1 MAVLNFPAFPNN
13 GDVYVENGITY
24 TYSGTAPNGFWQA
37 DNKNSA
43 PQPDPDVVV
52 DSITLQDEAG
62 IGNAVAV
69 IDNVGRVTRG
79 DASTAVTGPYALK
92 AGDTFTG
99 DVLVSNNGRIG
110 IGTNA
115 PSDPIDINTSN
126 PSIELDNNATGT
138 AGVIFSSGGVAD
150 GAVVYN
156 NSADRLELYTGDIAG
171 NPQAVIAADGKFG
184 VGTANPLTTF
194 EVTGDDGLQ
203 ISKEDSSRKWNLIP
217 TSQLLLTEQVTENT
231 VVRVT
236 TNSEV
241 GLGGDPTLFAKFN
254 HLTAFGTGTDTGITL
269 DSPTEAGIQFSKE
282 NDPKASFVY
291 NTVDNKATLD
301 TKGYPVILK
310 DVGNVGINIENP
322 TSNLEVAG
330 TVKFVGNGLTIRRD
344 LGSIMYVGSSDGANG
359 IVGTENDAPLIFKTG
374 NVNKVTISDAGNVTA
389 ISHDAQ
395 PQFLF
400 ADTAAGT
407 DNAGAGFTLTTSAD
421 DAVRRSDLVL
431 NASGGDL
438 SAASAF
444 SIGNTGEGNTEIDG
458 GIGDFISFGFGGTK
472 IARLISQG
480 KFILGATDVGS
491 GDVTI
496 VGATDNVALTL
507 QNSVTGTGLTQGS
520 DIQVDSNA
528 DLNVIQHESDSN
540 IRFKVDATE
549 ALHINGQSATE
560 NTQVIIGGE
569 TPRSGL
575 TSNVLLTVGDAAK
588 STAEMEIRSNI
599 SSKILFTNNAN
610 PASDFGS
617 LEYTSTGS
625 MNFQT
630 DGRVN
635 ATIGVNGQFST
646 YSTDSTA
653 VILSTNK
660 VSGSSDTLL
669 EGYASATAPGGV
681 GGVNRIK
688 IFSNG
693 DVENTNNAYGALSD
707 IKLKKNIEAASS
719 QWDDVKALSLRKYDF
734 KNPQLGE
741 GRQLGLIAQEVQAIS
756 PGLVRETPDYIRT
769 ETPVFDENGAPLLDE
784 NGDQVI
790 EVISNPTGE
799 TTLSVKYSVLYLK
812 AIGALQEAMTRIE
825 ELEAK
830 VAALES

>member
-13 GDVYVENGITY
+13 GDVYVENGVTY

-62 IGNAVAV
+62 IGNAIAV

-79 DASTAVTGPYALK
+79 DSSTAVTGPYALK
-92 AGDTFTG
+92 TGDTFTG
-99 DVLVSNNGRIG
+99 DVVVSNNGRIG
-110 IGTNA
+110 IGTSA
-115 PSDPIDINTSN
+115 PSDPIDITSN
-126 PSIELDNNATGT
+126 NPTIELDNNVTGT
-138 AGVIFSSGGVAD
+138 AGVIFSSSGVAD

-156 NSADRLELYTGDIAG
+156 NSADKLELYTGDITG
-171 NPQAVIAADGKFG
+171 NPQAVISADGKFG
-184 VGTANPLTTF
+184 VGTANPLTTL

-217 TSQLLLTEQVTENT
+217 TSQLLLTEQVTDNT

-254 HLTAFGTGTDTGITL
+254 HLTAFGTGADTGITI

-359 IVGTENDAPLIFKTG
+359 IVGTENGAPLIFKTG

-400 ADTAAGT
+400 ADTAAGA

-458 GIGDFISFGFGGTK
+458 GSGDFISFGFGGTK

-496 VGATDNVALTL
+496 VGASDNVALTL
-507 QNSVTGTGLTQGS
+507 QNSVTGTGVTQGS
-520 DIQVDSNA
+520 DIQVDSNG

-575 TSNVLLTVGDAAK
+575 TSNVLLTVGDATKA
-588 STAEMEIRSNI
+588 TAEIEIRSNI
-599 SSKILFTNNAN
+599 SSKILFTNDAN

-660 VSGSSDTLL
+660 ASGSNDNLL

-681 GGVNRIK
+681 GGVNRIR
-688 IFSNG
+688 ILSNG

-707 IKLKKNIEAASS
+707 IKLKKNIEDAAS
-719 QWDDVKALSLRKYDF
+719 QWDDIKALSLKNYEF
-734 KNPQLGE
+734 KNSRLGE

-756 PGLVRETPDYIRT
+756 PGLVRETADINRI
-769 ETPVFDENGAPLLDE
+769 ETPLFDENGAPVLDQDG
-784 NGDQVI
+784 NQVTEI
-790 EVISNPTGE
+790 IANPTGE
-799 TTLSVKYSVLYLK
+799 TTLSIKYSVLYVK
-812 AIGALQEAMTRIE
+812 AIGALQEAMARIE